1 MIRAMSV
8 LGTLTGLGLF
18 FGLFEE
24 LSPLAF
30 LVCWAIWLT
39 FINSNSNV
47 FGIPWDNLLLE
58 AGLLAILL
66 PGNIAANSLSLQ
78 STPHPFVHFLI
89 LFFELSC
96 HVWHGL
102 E

>member
-18 FGLFEE
+18 FGLFED

-78 STPHPFVHFLI
+78 STPPVRPLSNS
-89 LFFELSC
+89 LFELSC